1 MRKINRI
8 EAKRE
13 YKRIKDEVMY
23 HDFFELN
30 PQPMWVYDLET
41 YKILFVNEAASRHYG
56 YSKVEFLELTIKD
69 LRPAEDIPVMFS
81 AVEFVRKHDKL
92 FSNNV
97 YRHQKKNGDIIIVQ
111 IQGNIIYLNGS
122 KAELILASDI
132 TEMWVAQSETVRLN
146 EKLLD
151 VQKIAGL
158 GYWKRNIQNNQ
169 AEWSPDV
176 YEIFGRD
183 PERFSPTNENLKT
196 CLHPEDWYLLDRE
209 KLFVDKESTEF
220 EHRVITEKNE
230 IKWVFQRLRF
240 EKNKEGKLIS
250 VHGVIQDITEK
261 RKADEK
267 FKAVFEHT
275 RDAILIG
282 DDCGNC
288 LNFNSAA
295 LDMFGYT
302 KQEMKGISL
311 NVLLNADTDE
321 NVQAWQVLLDGQESN
336 KTARLKRKDG
346 TFIFGSISAKTSIL
360 PGFNL
365 CVITDITRRIQKEKQ
380 LIASERR
387 FKALVQEGTDLIGIL
402 DMEGNYRFVS
412 ESCYAVLGFRPTDL
426 IGKNAFSYIH
436 PSDQKEVA
444 KIFSSL
450 SYIHQVKVDAFR
462 FCDSAGNWR
471 WITTTATNMTQD
483 TAVGGIVV
491 CSRDITDSMLATQAL
506 KLSNDRFKMIL
517 KAANEAIFDWDI
529 LKDKVEWGMG
539 FQDVYGYDLTVYNN
553 HLWTENVFHEDQKQ
567 VMRDLERSMNDKNTD
582 VLTSECRYNKADG
595 TMALV
600 EYRII
605 FMRNPDGEA
614 IRALGSLRDITDYK
628 QSLLTIQL
636 QNKKLKEIAWAQSHI
651 VRAPLARMM
660 GLINLLKDFSN
671 SEEEKNEILDHF
683 LSSASEFD
691 QIVRDISDK
700 TYI

>member
-1 MRKINRI
+1 
-8 EAKRE
+8 
-13 YKRIKDEVMY
+13 
-23 HDFFELN
+23 
-30 PQPMWVYDLET
+30 
-41 YKILFVNEAASRHYG
+41 
-56 YSKVEFLELTIKD
+56 
-69 LRPAEDIPVMFS
+69 
-81 AVEFVRKHDKL
+81 
-92 FSNNV
+92 
-97 YRHQKKNGDIIIVQ
+97 
-111 IQGNIIYLNGS
+111 
-122 KAELILASDI
+122 
-132 TEMWVAQSETVRLN
+132 
-146 EKLLD
+146 
-151 VQKIAGL
+151 
-158 GYWKRNIQNNQ
+158 
-169 AEWSPDV
+169 
-176 YEIFGRD
+176 
-183 PERFSPTNENLKT
+183 
-196 CLHPEDWYLLDRE
+196 
-209 KLFVDKESTEF
+209 
-220 EHRVITEKNE
+220 
-230 IKWVFQRLRF
+230 
-240 EKNKEGKLIS
+240 
-250 VHGVIQDITEK
+250 
-261 RKADEK
+261 
-267 FKAVFEHT
+267 
-275 RDAILIG
+275 
-282 DDCGNC
+282 
-288 LNFNSAA
+288 
-295 LDMFGYT
+295 
-302 KQEMKGISL
+302 
-311 NVLLNADTDE
+311 
-321 NVQAWQVLLDGQESN
+321 
-336 KTARLKRKDG
+336 
-346 TFIFGSISAKTSIL
+346 
-360 PGFNL
+360 
-365 CVITDITRRIQKEKQ
+365 
-380 LIASERR
+380 
-387 FKALVQEGTDLIGIL
+387 
-402 DMEGNYRFVS
+402 
-412 ESCYAVLGFRPTDL
+412 
-426 IGKNAFSYIH
+426 
-436 PSDQKEVA
+436 
-444 KIFSSL
+444 
-450 SYIHQVKVDAFR
+450 
-462 FCDSAGNWR
+462 
-471 WITTTATNMTQD
+471 MTQD